1 MSDFKAEMHQIV
13 CRLGLCPRPCVYSV
27 YFVYLYVLFNWPLA
41 PLLQIHSSAH
51 GYCHQKL
58 FLQLYLHQ
66 KLAKQFMVI
75 FGRPYYRSC
84 LWRDVSSV
92 VCLSVTFCIVAKR
105 YVLAKKVSEGVNT
118 KPGSKSSFFGSPPY
132 FYFRFGHC
140 SHPDGRLCLIFAR
153 TAQWSVLDGTD
164 GLSSRKP
171 CAYFWIVRSELKLD
185 SGLFVCIT

>member
-27 YFVYLYVLFNWPLA
+27 HFVYLYVLFNWPLA

-51 GYCHQKL
+51 GYCYQKL
-58 FLQLYLHQ
+58 FLQLFLHQ
-66 KLAKQFMVI
+66 KLAKQFMFI

-105 YVLAKKVSEGVNT
+105 YVLAKK
-118 KPGSKSSFFGSPPY
+118 
-132 FYFRFGHC
+132 
-140 SHPDGRLCLIFAR
+140 CL
-153 TAQWSVLDGTD
+153 
-164 GLSSRKP
+164 K
-171 CAYFWIVRSELKLD
+171 E
-185 SGLFVCIT
+185 